1 MHTTRITPAR
11 AKRRHRRSALVGVLA
26 ASAMALT
33 GCGLESSGAYV
44 AAPGPGSIEKIDGA
58 GDQQV
63 TVTSKNFTEQKIMGK
78 IGVLTARAAG
88 FDVKDMT
95 SVPGSQ
101 PARDLLEGGGA
112 DVLFEYT
119 GTAWLTYLG
128 HETGVPD
135 QKQMWQKVHDED
147 VTNGLTWGAPG
158 PLDNTYAF
166 AIKAS
171 NKDKLNGVSK
181 LSDIKKLPVE
191 QRTFCVESEFYSRQD
206 GFEPMLEKYGLKL
219 GKDVPK
225 SNVAVLDTG
234 AVYEATARGTCNFGE
249 VFTTD
254 GRIKSL
260 NLEVLDD
267 DQGFFPSYSIA
278 PVLRTEVAK
287 KYPEL
292 QKDFEAVA
300 AAMTNEKFI
309 ELNRRVDVDG
319 EDPSDVAY
327 DWMVDE
333 GFISSK

>member
-1 MHTTRITPAR
+1 MPTTPRTTRT
-11 AKRRHRRSALVGVLA
+11 RRRGLVGVLA
-26 ASAMALT
+26 ASALALT
-33 GCGLESSGAYV
+33 GCGLQSSAAYV
-44 AAPGPGSIEKIDGA
+44 AEPGPGSIQKIDGA
-58 GDQQV
+58 EGQDL

-78 IGVLTARAAG
+78 IGVLTAKAAG

-101 PARDLLEGGGA
+101 PARDLLAGGGA

-128 HETGVPD
+128 HESGFPD
-135 QKQMWQKVHDED
+135 QKKMWQAVHDED
-147 VTNGLTWGAPG
+147 LGNGLTWGAPG

-166 AIKAS
+166 AIAAS
-171 NKDKLNGVSK
+171 NKKNLDGITK
-181 LSDIKKLPVE
+181 LSEIKKLPVSE
-191 QRTFCVESEFYSRQD
+191 RTFCVESEFYSRQD
-206 GFEPMLEKYGLKL
+206 GFEPMLEKYGLKM

-225 SNVAVLDTG
+225 SNISVLDTG
-234 AVYEATARGTCNFGE
+234 VVYEATARGTCNFGE

-260 NLEVLDD
+260 NLNVLEDD
-267 DQGFFPSYSIA
+267 GGFFPSYSIA
-278 PVLRTEVAK
+278 PVFRTEVAK

-292 QKDFEAVA
+292 QKEYEKVA

-309 ELNRRVDVDG
+309 ELNRKVDVDG
-319 EDPSDVAY
+319 QDPSEVAY

-333 GFISSK
+333 GFIS